1 MAEPNRK
8 LSKAEQTRYDA
19 FLKKEEKL
27 LADGYKRKDII
38 ISIITANLLGTLVA
52 AIPCIPAAL
61 AYILIHG
68 MNLKSTHPLYVF
80 LYVLLFM
87 VLIFVHEGIH
97 GLFWS
102 FGAENHLKDIRFGF
116 IVQSLTPY
124 CTCASPLKKSTYI
137 IGTFMPMFLLGI
149 CVMIV
154 SILIGNFA
162 LFCVGV
168 LHTLAGAGDILII
181 LKLLAYKSRGK
192 DVVFI
197 DHPYDCGLVAFE
209 KEA

>member
-8 LSKAEQTRYDA
+8 LTQAEQKRYDA
-19 FLKKEEKL
+19 FLLKEEKL
-27 LADGYKRKDII
+27 LVDGFKRKDIT
-38 ISIITANLLGTLVA
+38 ISILTANLVGTLVA
-52 AIPCIPAAL
+52 AIPCIPAAV
-61 AYILIHG
+61 AYYLIHG
-68 MNLKSTHPLYVF
+68 INPGSTHPLYFF
-80 LYVLLFM
+80 LYTALFLVL
-87 VLIFVHEGIH
+87 VFVHEGIH

-102 FGAENHLKDIRFGF
+102 FGAENHFKDIRFGF
-116 IVQSLTPY
+116 VVQNLTPY
-124 CTCASPLKKSTYI
+124 CTCASPLKKSVYI

-154 SILIGNFA
+154 SIVLGNFG

-181 LKLLAYKSRGK
+181 LKLLAYKSKGK

-209 KEA
+209 KDI